1 MDKPVVFVIDDDESI
16 CRALRR
22 LIRSVGL
29 NVRTFTSAE
38 DFLNQGYQDM
48 PGCLV
53 LDVKLPG
60 LDGLELQKKLIES
73 NSKMGIVFIS
83 AHEDAQTREQAMK
96 AGAKD
101 FFQKPFD
108 DAALLGAVQS
118 VLKEIQDDELSP
130 ESQGNCD

>member
-1 MDKPVVFVIDDDESI
+1 MDKHIVFVIDDDESI